1 MTNFVS
7 PLALGSKLHRMYVVV
22 QLSSIMEKYERVSK
36 IGEGAYGV
44 VFKCR
49 HRETGQIVAIK
60 KFFESEDDPLIRR
73 IAFREVRM
81 LKVSFVSVI
90 SMTLI
95 TPIVY
100 YSNFVMAIWSICL
113 KSFDASVKSILCL
126 SIVITLYSMSWRSGQ
141 EGKIITQVFIIAK
154 LIILVF

>member
-1 MTNFVS
+1 MD
-7 PLALGSKLHRMYVVV
+7 
-22 QLSSIMEKYERVSK
+22 KYERVSK

-81 LKVSFVSVI
+81 LKVSIISV
-90 SMTLI
+90 
-95 TPIVY
+95 V
-100 YSNFVMAIWSICL
+100 IWFAHVPMCYVATSSW
-113 KSFDASVKSILCL
+113 KL
-126 SIVITLYSMSWRSGQ
+126 SEFT
-141 EGKIITQVFIIAK
+141 
-154 LIILVF
+154 

>member
-1 MTNFVS
+1 M
-7 PLALGSKLHRMYVVV
+7 
-22 QLSSIMEKYERVSK
+22 MEKYERVSK

-81 LKVSFVSVI
+81 LKVSSVS
-90 SMTLI
+90 
-95 TPIVY
+95 
-100 YSNFVMAIWSICL
+100 WSVWC
-113 KSFDASVKSILCL
+113 
-126 SIVITLYSMSWRSGQ
+126 
-141 EGKIITQVFIIAK
+141 
-154 LIILVF
+154 